1 MPKLGILRVAVN
13 APLRML
19 FDYLPPE
26 GLAGGALR
34 PGVRVHVPFG
44 KGRRTGVLLEVA
56 ESTDVGRG
64 RLKRVVRIL
73 DAAPLLGGE
82 DLALAEW
89 AAAYYQHPIG
99 EVLSGALP
107 LRLRRGERV
116 ASDGLPGWRLTAEG
130 AAVDPA
136 GLRGAPRQSAVMA
149 ALRRFS
155 GRVSREAL
163 YGACGPCG
171 QVLRTLEGKGWVAP
185 CSIDVAE
192 LPAVDKIPDDRP
204 LLNPAQAEAVEAV
217 GGSLGAYHSFLLDGV
232 TGSGK
237 TEVYLALIERA
248 LAERSQALVLVPEIG
263 LTPQL
268 LERFNRRIREKIV
281 VLHSGMGELER
292 ERAWLSA
299 RNGTAGVVLGTR
311 SAVFTPLPR
320 LGLVIVD
327 EEHDLSFKQQ
337 EGFRYSARDLAVIR
351 GYRCGCPVVLGSA
364 TPSLES
370 VDNAARGRYRLLTLP
385 DRAGNASAPSVDL
398 VDIRSAPLE
407 GGLSP
412 VTLRA
417 VRQEISAGNQ
427 VLLFLNRRG
436 YAPLLTCHH
445 CGWIAECRRCD
456 ARMTLHA
463 ATGMLWCHHCGS
475 QRRADPRCPD
485 CSGADLRRLGQGTE
499 RLEETLRGLFPDQSV
514 VRIDRDSTRRR
525 GDLERLLDEIKEGK
539 HGLLVG
545 TQMLAKGHH
554 FPDVTLVCILDID
567 QGLFGTDFRAAERMA
582 QMLIQVAGRAG
593 REEKPGR
600 VMVQTRHPDHP
611 QLQLLVGRGYGA
623 FAEHALA
630 ERREAQ
636 LPPFSHQALLRAA
649 ANGPVAPREFLE
661 AAVEFGEGLAAE
673 GVLFFGPVAAPMERR
688 AGKFR
693 AHLLVQAGARADLQ
707 RFLVRWVPGLE
718 SMKLS
723 ASVRWSIDVDPQD
736 LY

>member
-1 MPKLGILRVAVN
+1 MAKQEILRVAVN

-19 FDYLPPE
+19 FDYLPPQ
-26 GLAGGALR
+26 GMVGGRLR
-34 PGVRVHVPFG
+34 PGVRVRVPFG
-44 KGRRTGVLLEVA
+44 RGQRTGVLLEVA
-56 ESTDVGRG
+56 QSTGVGRS
-64 RLKRVVRIL
+64 RLKRVTRVL
-73 DAAPLLGGE
+73 DADPLLSAE
-82 DLALAEW
+82 DLALMGW

-107 LRLRRGERV
+107 LRLRRGEAAAAGGV
-116 ASDGLPGWRLTAEG
+116 PGWRLTADG

-136 GLRGAPRQSAVMA
+136 QLRGAPRQSAVMV
-149 ALRRFS
+149 ALGRFS
-155 GRVSREAL
+155 GRASRDEL
-163 YGACGPCG
+163 YGVCGPCAP
-171 QVLRTLEGKGWVAP
+171 VLRALEGKGWLEP
-185 CSIDVAE
+185 CRVDGAE
-192 LPAVDKIPDDRP
+192 GPAVDTPPDNRP
-204 LLNPAQAEAVEAV
+204 RLNPGQAAAVSVV
-217 GGSLGAYHSFLLDGV
+217 GAALGSYHCFLLDGV

-237 TEVYLALIERA
+237 TEVYLALVERA
-248 LAERSQALVLVPEIG
+248 LAERSQVLVLVPEIG

-268 LERFNRRIREKIV
+268 RERFNRRIREPIV

-292 ERAWLSA
+292 ERAWLRA
-299 RNGTAGVVLGTR
+299 RNGDASVVLGTR

-351 GYRCGCPVVLGSA
+351 GHRRGCPVVLGSA

-370 VDNAARGRYRLLTLP
+370 IENATRGRYGLLALP
-385 DRAGNASAPSVDL
+385 DRAGNASVPRIDL
-398 VDIRSAPLE
+398 VDVRSAPLE

-412 VTLRA
+412 VTLGA
-417 VRQEISAGNQ
+417 VREEISAGNQ

-436 YAPLLTCHH
+436 YAPLLTCHQ

-456 ARMTLHA
+456 ARMTLHGA
-463 ATGMLWCHHCGS
+463 SGMLWCHHCGS
-475 QRRADPRCPD
+475 QRRADTCCPE
-485 CSGADLRRLGQGTE
+485 CTGADLRRLGQGTE
-499 RLEETLRGLFPDQSV
+499 RLEETLRRLFPDQGV

-525 GDLERLLDEIKEGK
+525 GELERLLDEIKAGR

-554 FPDVTLVCILDID
+554 FPGVTLVCILDID

-600 VMVQTRHPDHP
+600 VMIQTRHPDHP
-611 QLQLLVGRGYGA
+611 QLQLLVRRGYGA
-623 FAEHALA
+623 FAAHALV

-649 ANGPVAPREFLE
+649 ANGPAAPREFLE
-661 AAVEFGEGLAAE
+661 AAVESGEGLSPE
-673 GVLFFGPVAAPMERR
+673 GVFFFGPVAAPMERR

-707 RFLVRWVPGLE
+707 RFLGRWVPILE
-718 SMKLS
+718 SMKLA
-723 ASVRWSIDVDPQD
+723 ASVRWSIDVDPLD